1 MEAIITR
8 LFRRFNR
15 NSIELE
21 VEEELRFHVELLMRE
36 HTQQGMSAEQARG
49 AILKRFGD
57 IARIKNEC
65 VEISR
70 RNHPLMRALRSF
82 LILVFLTGILTRVF
96 GPEFYIRHVGN
107 MLIAVAV
114 LSHLLLYAR
123 GLRRPSLLSKTDVS
137 SPPKFNDG
145 S

>member
-1 MEAIITR
+1 MGAIITR

-15 NSIELE
+15 KSIELE

-36 HTQQGMSAEQARG
+36 HTQQGMSPEQARE

-70 RNHPLMRALRSF
+70 RSHPLMRALRSF
-82 LILVFLTGILTRVF
+82 LILIFLTGILVRVF
-96 GPEFYIRHVGN
+96 GPEFYIRHVGD

-123 GLRRPSLLSKTDVS
+123 GLKR
-137 SPPKFNDG
+137 PPKFNNG